1 MLLSTKPRPPGGA
14 PASRRRAR
22 SSVARV
28 YCRLTLAF
36 VVGVYLPWA
45 ASAPDLWRHFGEAV
59 HSWAILFF
67 APIAAWRLLR
77 DARGRTVDTPD
88 AP

>member
-1 MLLSTKPRPPGGA
+1 MTLSTKSRSPGGA
-14 PASRRRAR
+14 PARPRRTG
-22 SSVARV
+22 STVARV

-67 APIAAWRLLR
+67 APIAAWRLLLG
-77 DARGRTVDTPD
+77 ARGRTGETPD
-88 AP
+88 AT

>member
-1 MLLSTKPRPPGGA
+1 MTLSTRPCSPDA
-14 PASRRRAR
+14 VPASRRHAR
-22 SSVARV
+22 CPVARV

-36 VVGVYLPWA
+36 VVGLYLPWA
-45 ASAPDLWRHFGEAV
+45 ASAPDLGRHFGEAV

-77 DARGRTVDTPD
+77 DALGRPGRG